1 MPFSSGESMSLS
13 NLTRFYAP
21 RLDAMSELALILD
34 RDGRILHANRA
45 YCRLRG
51 VHGPDLLGASIFRY
65 LDEDEEPAARKLL
78 GDPTCPAVGEIRLRI
93 NLPDKTGTRTITWKY
108 AEIPDMEESV
118 VLVWGSLGAGQEH
131 GPEMGFTI
139 GPTGVIQAASPELC
153 AMCGFT
159 QDELVGRD
167 ARQFYF
173 SPMSRKRIVSQLNA
187 QTEVENGQVTLRRK
201 DGSPL
206 TLWYSAESI
215 RDKNGQIR
223 AYSGYFQQ
231 RVFRFSDKLARDFA
245 SIVNALP
252 DMAWVCGRD
261 HRVAAANDKY
271 LEAYGLDRDAVI
283 GHSEYDFLPPA
294 QARILAEA
302 ALRVF
307 EEKQE
312 LLLPAVP
319 HLSNPDIWHR
329 VIRRPIFDDDRQEV
343 IGLLGICRDVT
354 AKVLR
359 ENAFMEELRAA
370 ETEIVAVMD
379 DQGRIL
385 RRSGQ
390 AAEASVFGCLGI
402 RDAYSLDMRTILDPI
417 HPEDLPLVQQ
427 AMQRVLGEH
436 REEHLECRLRGQSS
450 TYATVAMRL
459 VFNETVSGEPRMY
472 AVVHDISDQIA
483 LRRAGPAIERLKAA
497 AGARTDRELAAFLNV
512 SAAAISNARKNE
524 RIPADWFLQAGQRT
538 GRSIDWLVSGL
549 GPAQPRV

>member
-1 MPFSSGESMSLS
+1 MPSSD
-13 NLTRFYAP
+13 LTCFYAAK
-21 RLDAMSELALILD
+21 LDAMPELALILD
-34 RDGRILHANRA
+34 RDGRILHANDA

-51 VHGPDLLGASIFRY
+51 VRGADLLGTTIFHY
-65 LDEDEEPAARKLL
+65 LDEDEEPVARKLL
-78 GDPTCPAVGEIRLRI
+78 DDPNCPAVGEIRLRI
-93 NLPDKTGTRTITWKY
+93 NLPDGTGTRTVTWKY
-108 AEIPDMEESV
+108 VEIPDQKGSV
-118 VLVWGSLGAGQEH
+118 VLVWGSLGAGRER

-139 GPTGVIQAASPELC
+139 GPTGVIQAVSPELC

-159 QDELVGRD
+159 QNELIGRD

-173 SPMSRKRIVSQLNA
+173 SPRSRTRIVSQLRA

-223 AYSGYFQQ
+223 TYSGYFQQ
-231 RVFRFSDKLARDFA
+231 RTFRFSAKLARDFA

-261 HRVAAANDKY
+261 HRIAAANDKY
-271 LEAYGLDRDAVI
+271 LEVYGLGRDAVI
-283 GHSEYDFLPPA
+283 GHSEYDFLPTP

-312 LLLPAVP
+312 LLHPAVP
-319 HLSNPDIWHR
+319 HLANPDIWHR
-329 VIRRPIFDDDRQEV
+329 VIRRPIFDDDHQEV
-343 IGLLGICRDVT
+343 IGLLGVCRDIT

-359 ENAFMEELRAA
+359 ENAFMEELRTS

-385 RRSGQ
+385 RRSPQTQGP
-390 AAEASVFGCLGI
+390 SIFGRAGVH
-402 RDAYSLDMRTILDPI
+402 DAYSLDMRTILDLL
-417 HPEDLPLVQQ
+417 HPEDLPQVQQ
-427 AMQRVLGEH
+427 AMHRVLGQQ
-436 REEHLECRLRGQSS
+436 REWQLECRLRDQSS
-450 TYATVAMRL
+450 GYSTVAMRL
-459 VFNETVSGEPRMY
+459 VFNEAVSGEPRMY
-472 AVVHDISDQIA
+472 VVIRDISDQVA
-483 LRRAGPAIERLKAA
+483 LRQAGAVIERLKAA
-497 AGARTDRELAAFLNV
+497 TKARTDRELAAFLNV

-524 RIPADWFLQAGQRT
+524 RVPADWFLQVGQRT

-549 GPAQPRV
+549 GPPQIRD

>member
-1 MPFSSGESMSLS
+1 MPPSD
-13 NLTRFYAP
+13 LTRFYAP
-21 RLDAMSELALILD
+21 RLDAMPELALILD
-34 RDGRILHANRA
+34 RDGNILHANRT

-65 LDEDEEPAARKLL
+65 LDEDEEPVVRKLL
-78 GDPTCPAVGEIRLRI
+78 DDPACPAVGEIRLRI
-93 NLPDKTGTRTITWKY
+93 NLPDRTGTRTITWKY
-108 AEIPDMEESV
+108 VEIPDQAGSL
-118 VLVWGSLGAGQEH
+118 VLVWGSLGSGQEH

-153 AMCGFT
+153 AMCGFA
-159 QDELVGRD
+159 QDELIGRD

-187 QTEVENGQVTLRRK
+187 QAEIENGQVTLRRK

-215 RDKNGQIR
+215 RGKNGQIR

-231 RVFRFSDKLARDFA
+231 RVFRFPDKLARDFA
-245 SIVNALP
+245 GIVNALP

-261 HRVAAANDKY
+261 HRIAAANDKY
-271 LEAYGLDRDAVI
+271 LEAYGLERDAVI

-312 LLLPAVP
+312 LLHPAVP
-319 HLSNPDIWHR
+319 HLANPNIWHR
-329 VIRRPIFDDDRQEV
+329 VIRRPIFDDDRREV

-370 ETEIVAVMD
+370 ETEVVAVMD

-385 RRSGQ
+385 RRSGH
-390 AAEASVFGCLGI
+390 AMGPSAFGCPGVH
-402 RDAYSLDMRTILDPI
+402 DAYSLDMRTILDPI

-436 REEHLECRLRGQSS
+436 REQHLECRLRDQSS
-450 TYATVAMRL
+450 THATVAMRL
-459 VFNETVSGEPRMY
+459 VFNEVVSGEPRMY
-472 AVVHDISDQIA
+472 VVVRDISDQIA
-483 LRRAGPAIERLKAA
+483 LRQAGPAIERLKTAT
-497 AGARTDRELAAFLNV
+497 GARTDRELAAFLNV

-524 RIPADWFLQAGQRT
+524 RVPADWFLQVGQRA

-549 GPAQPRV
+549 GQIRARS

>member
-1 MPFSSGESMSLS
+1 MPDSELIH
-13 NLTRFYAP
+13 FYAAK
-21 RLDAMSELALILD
+21 LDAMSELALILG
-34 RDGRILHANRA
+34 RDGRILHANAA

-51 VHGPDLLGASIFRY
+51 VRGADLLDATIFLY

-78 GDPTCPAVGEIRLRI
+78 DDPHCPAMGELRLRI
-93 NLPDKTGTRTITWKY
+93 NLPDGSGARTVAWKY
-108 AEIPDMEESV
+108 VEIPDREGSI
-118 VLVWGSLGAGQEH
+118 VLVWGSLDAGREH
-131 GPEMGFTI
+131 GMGFTI
-139 GPTGVIQAASPELC
+139 GPAGVIQAVSPELC

-173 SPMSRKRIVSQLNA
+173 SPRSRTRIVSQLLA
-187 QTEVENGQVTLRRK
+187 RTEVENGQVTLRRK

-215 RDKNGQIR
+215 RDKNGQVR
-223 AYSGYFQQ
+223 AYSGYFEQ
-231 RVFRFSDKLARDFA
+231 RMFRFSAKLARDFS

-261 HRVAAANDKY
+261 HRIAAANDKY
-271 LEAYGLDRDAVI
+271 LEAHGLGRDAVI
-283 GHSEYDFLPPA
+283 GHSEYDFLPAP

-312 LLLPAVP
+312 LLHPAVP
-319 HLSNPDIWHR
+319 HLANPDIWHR
-329 VIRRPIFDDDRQEV
+329 VIRRPIFDDDHQEV
-343 IGLLGICRDVT
+343 IGLLGICRDIT

-359 ENAFMEELRAA
+359 ENAFMEELRAS

-385 RRSGQ
+385 RRFPQTQGPSI
-390 AAEASVFGCLGI
+390 FGRADI
-402 RDAYSLDMRTILDPI
+402 QDAYSLDMRTILDLL

-427 AMQRVLGEH
+427 AMQRVLGQQ
-436 REEHLECRLRGQSS
+436 REWQLECRLRDHSS
-450 TYATVAMRL
+450 AYSTAAMRL
-459 VFNETVSGEPRMY
+459 VFNDVVSGEARMY
-472 AVVHDISDQIA
+472 VVIRDISDQVA
-483 LRRAGPAIERLKAA
+483 LRQAGPVIERLKAA
-497 AGARTDRELAAFLNV
+497 AKARTDRELAAFLNV

-524 RIPADWFLQAGQRT
+524 RVPADWLLQTGQRT
-538 GRSIDWLVSGL
+538 GHSIDWLVSGL
-549 GPAQPRV
+549 GPARARG